1 MSELNT
7 LGFTVIPSHT
17 NFILFKFKDEIKTAK
32 VANDF
37 LLNHGFILRYYDGQ
51 GLEKFLRLSVGTET
65 ENKEVISL
73 LKEFM
78 EK

>member
-1 MSELNT
+1 
-7 LGFTVIPSHT
+7 
-17 NFILFKFKDEIKTAK
+17 

-37 LLNHGFILRYYDGQ
+37 LLSHGFILRYYDGQ